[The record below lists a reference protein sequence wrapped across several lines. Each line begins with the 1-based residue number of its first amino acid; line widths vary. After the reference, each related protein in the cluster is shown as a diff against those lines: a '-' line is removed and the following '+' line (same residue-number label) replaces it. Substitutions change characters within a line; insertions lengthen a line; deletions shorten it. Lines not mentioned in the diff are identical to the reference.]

1 MTKYSN
7 HDHYID
13 GKTGVLKNKLGIT
26 DAALLEKQEANYA
39 AVRSFELAQ
48 KPIKGHLDL
57 RHLKAIHK
65 HLFSDVYAWAGKI
78 RDVDISRGESFFAHH
93 NHIETAA
100 EKLFRKL
107 AEENYLARLTT
118 AEFSERAAYYLG
130 EINVLH
136 PFREGNGR
144 TQREFI
150 SHLAYKNGF
159 YIDWKN
165 ITRKE
170 MIQASIESMNG
181 DYSKFAEYIEANIR
195 NIS

>member
-13 GKTGVLKNKLGIT
+13 DKTGVLRNKLGIT
-26 DAALLEKQEANYA
+26 DAALLEKQEADYA
-39 AVRSFELAQ
+39 TVRSFELAQ
-48 KPIKGHLDL
+48 KPREGHFDL
-57 RHLKAIHK
+57 RHLKAIHQ
-65 HLFSDVYAWAGKI
+65 HLFGDVYTWAGKI

-100 EKLFRKL
+100 GKLFREL
-107 AEENYLARLTT
+107 AEENYLARLPK
-118 AEFSERAAYYLG
+118 AEFSSRAAYYLG
-130 EINVLH
+130 EMNVLH
-136 PFREGNGR
+136 SFREGNGR

-181 DYSKFAEYIEANIR
+181 DYSKFAEYIKANIR
-195 NIS
+195 KI